1 MAQQPATV
9 YSDRYE
15 ILRSVARG
23 GMADVYLAHD
33 QMLDRPVAL
42 KVLFPELSVDPS
54 FVERF
59 RREAQAAAKLSHA
72 NIVPIYDWGESET
85 DKTYFIVMEYVE
97 GKPLSALIRSEGA
110 LLPDR
115 AAGIGAAVAS
125 ALAFAHRN
133 GVIHRDVK
141 PGNALIDSNGNV
153 KVTDFGIA
161 RAANTT
167 ESLTQTG
174 AVMGTATYFSPEQAQ
189 GHRVDA
195 RTDVYSLGV
204 VLYEMVTGKTPFT
217 GDSPVAIAYKH
228 VREQPV
234 PPREVNSAIPAPF
247 EAIVMKAMAKEPSD
261 RYASADELR
270 ADLLRYRQGRKVMA
284 AVAAGGL
291 GAGAVGAG
299 AVGAGAATQ
308 EVATTQAAA
317 AGASAPTTRA
327 VTTTGD
333 GTTVAPATVVEEPS
347 AAPPPPP
354 PGRNRTGVYVG
365 LLVAMLATLLLL
377 LFLLGRTMG
386 LFGDGS
392 TEVTVPS
399 VIGQPAAD
407 AERTL
412 TGLGLEVERR
422 LEPSDATPDT
432 VLGQTPPGNTKV
444 DKGSTVTLR
453 ISQGQEDV
461 RVPSVVGQDEDRARS
476 TLEDLG
482 FEVRTTQQASDSQP
496 EGRVIEQS
504 PRANTEAP
512 KGSTVELTVSSGR
525 SRAQVPSVV
534 GQDSGSAAAELGRAG
549 FRVRT
554 VREPSATVG
563 RDQVIRTD
571 PGAGAQL
578 DRGST
583 VTMVVSS
590 GPETTT
596 TQAPTTT
603 TTTTTTI
610 RRPVT
615 PR

>member
-9 YSDRYE
+9 YSDRYA

-33 QMLDRPVAL
+33 QLLDRPVAL

-59 RREAQAAAKLSHA
+59 RREAQNAARLSHA

-115 AAGIGAAVAS
+115 AAGIGADVAH

-141 PGNALIDSNGNV
+141 PGNVLIDSHDNV

-161 RAANTT
+161 RAANAT

-189 GHRVDA
+189 GQRVDA

-228 VREQPV
+228 VREDPV
-234 PPREVNSAIPAPF
+234 RPRDVNSAIPAPF

-270 ADLLRYRQGRKVMA
+270 ADLLRYRRGRTVMA
-284 AVAAGGL
+284 AVAAGGA
-291 GAGAVGAG
+291 AGAAGLAAG
-299 AVGAGAATQ
+299 AATQGAATQ
-308 EVATTQAAA
+308 EVASTPATEA
-317 AGASAPTTRA
+317 AGSAPATRA

-333 GTTVAPATVVEEPS
+333 GTTVAPATVVEEPP
-347 AAPPPPP
+347 AGPAPPPPE
-354 PGRNRTGVYVG
+354 RNRTGMYVG
-365 LLVAMLATLLLL
+365 LLVAMLAALLLL
-377 LFLLGRTMG
+377 LFLLGRTLG

-392 TEVTVPS
+392 AQVTVPS
-399 VIGQPAAD
+399 VIGQPAAA

-432 VLGQTPPGNTKV
+432 VLGQEPPGNTKV
-444 DKGSTVTLR
+444 DRGSTVTLR
-453 ISQGQEDV
+453 ISQGQETV
-461 RVPSVVGQDEDRARS
+461 RVPSVVGQDENRARS

-504 PRANTEAP
+504 PRANAEAP
-512 KGSTVELTVSSGR
+512 KGSTVTLTVASGR
-525 SRAQVPSVV
+525 SKVQVPSVV
-534 GQDSGSAAAELGRAG
+534 GQDSASAAAELGRAG

-554 VREPSATVG
+554 VREPSATVA

-596 TQAPTTT
+596 TQTPATTT
-603 TTTTTTI
+603 TTAT
-610 RRPVT
+610 RPLT